1 MVGVNSSNELLQ
13 TIPVRPARPMASRN
27 AQQEDQQN
35 QIVEQATRQQ
45 NVVQDEDI
53 NRALLAYEQ
62 RNQQQKSDSSTLE
75 RDALENNAEYNAAT
89 GYDPSG
95 YASGAN
101 ASSYAERG
109 TYIDFYA

>member
-1 MVGVNSSNELLQ
+1 MVSVNSSNELLQ
-13 TIPVRPARPMASRN
+13 TIPVRPARPVASRN

-62 RNQQQKSDSSTLE
+62 RNQQQNW
-75 RDALENNAEYNAAT
+75 RRN
-89 GYDPSG
+89 GCPG
-95 YASGAN
+95 RPGAGCIPEWR
-101 ASSYAERG
+101 S
-109 TYIDFYA
+109 